1 MVANLGSWLLTYTDI
16 PFSGI
21 IYILQQIDVT
31 KWLTNL
37 PVAKLFSS
45 NISTNSTHT
54 LLLPSSAEFIEQD
67 VRIHLYIYL
76 TVLG

>member
-1 MVANLGSWLLTYTDI
+1 MVATLGSWLLTYTDI

-31 KWLTNL
+31 ISL

-54 LLLPSSAEFIEQD
+54 PLLSSSAEFIEQD